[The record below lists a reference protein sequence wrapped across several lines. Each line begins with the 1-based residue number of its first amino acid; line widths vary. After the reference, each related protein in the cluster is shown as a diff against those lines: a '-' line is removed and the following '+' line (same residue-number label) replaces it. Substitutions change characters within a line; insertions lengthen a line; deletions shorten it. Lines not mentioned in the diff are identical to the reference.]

1 MEVKVVLCTAAHCIS
16 WANGDVQEQCQQ
28 GEEGQAMAL
37 QGLDTLTTLTLC
49 QSLQGATH

>member
-1 MEVKVVLCTAAHCIS
+1 MVLCTAAHRIS